1 MKAPIQKKLHALR
14 KKVENIDKKII
25 SLLSNRFLITK
36 QIQSLKTELGEA
48 RTQKAREK
56 MLIKRYIKSAA
67 KLKVP
72 KLLIKKIFPSIFSY
86 AKKTGIIKRT

>member
-48 RTQKAREK
+48 RTQKAPEHDEV
-56 MLIKRYIKSAA
+56 LAA
-67 KLKVP
+67 VGVS
-72 KLLIKKIFPSIFSY
+72 FSI
-86 AKKTGIIKRT
+86 GGG